1 AGYKPSISFECG
13 RISHINLELNGI
25 FCVIRTHQL
34 TTTSIHGIINV
45 VSEGIFNNVNVA
57 RNNFNMRL
65 FNLSHRSSY
74 TRQDIDILDD
84 YRTIAN
90 IGIIKQPPSH
100 TKLVEIDITK
110 AYTAAFIKIN

>member
-1 AGYKPSISFECG
+1 M
-13 RISHINLELNGI
+13 
-25 FCVIRTHQL
+25 
-34 TTTSIHGIINV
+34 
-45 VSEGIFNNVNVA
+45 
-57 RNNFNMRL
+57 NNFNMML
-65 FNLSHRSSY
+65 FKLSHRSSY

-110 AYTAAFIKIN
+110 AYTAAFIKIKEVPVFNEFDAFKPYSKQAIRDNNLYGKKHTVFFFE